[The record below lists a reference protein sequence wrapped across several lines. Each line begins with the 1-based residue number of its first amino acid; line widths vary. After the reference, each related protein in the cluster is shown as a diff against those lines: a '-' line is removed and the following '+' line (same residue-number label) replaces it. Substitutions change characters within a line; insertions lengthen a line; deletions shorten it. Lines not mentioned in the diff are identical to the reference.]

1 MRNCLKQNS
10 ATLLKTNKM
19 EEEKAK
25 EKEKEKEEPT
35 VQDNGWNFDDYKK
48 SGKLEELKVN
58 NPSKYKELVKQ
69 KFRISDKKQKKEE

>member
-1 MRNCLKQNS
+1 MQNCLKQNS

-19 EEEKAK
+19 AEKKAK
-25 EKEKEKEEPT
+25 VKEEPT

>member
-19 EEEKAK
+19 AEKKA
-25 EKEKEKEEPT
+25 KEKEEPT

-69 KFRISDKKQKKEE
+69 KFRISDKKQKEEE

>member
-1 MRNCLKQNS
+1 MWNYLKQNS

-19 EEEKAK
+19 AEEKAK
-25 EKEKEKEEPT
+25 VKEVPT

-69 KFRISDKKQKKEE
+69 KFRISDKKQKEEE